1 MNTLLHD
8 EKFIRETLSSDDF
21 TYHFTWSLFL
31 LHFTAI
37 DYVEHTSHRKA
48 INYLFQ
54 LKNQKYTK
62 QSIAKKIF
70 SNVKTFKTDREHY
83 AAYFY
88 YFYDF
93 IQNGNFTA
101 ESALSSLF

>member
-1 MNTLLHD
+1 MNTLLND

-21 TYHFTWSLFL
+21 TYHFTWTLFL

-37 DYVEHTSHRKA
+37 DHVENTAHCKA
-48 INYLFQ
+48 ISYLYR

-62 QSIAKKIF
+62 QGIAKKIF
-70 SNVKTFKTDREHY
+70 SNVKTFKTDRENY
-83 AAYFY
+83 AAYFHFY
-88 YFYDF
+88 YDY
-93 IQNGNFTA
+93 ILSGNFTA